1 MPKCYFQTTF
11 MKPNN
16 PEAREPMLSLNVT
29 GFLSSERV
37 VFHLIV
43 SSPMSPGELCP
54 RSHEAT
60 LRIPLAHCRHL
71 QDRDPIFTL
80 FIFFM
85 PVPFYYIYL
94 KHSTREGNQHF
105 HFSHI
110 LPNQLLSEVVIR
122 VPASETAEPHSHSTS
137 PPAGLSLWAHQVD
150 PWDRVEFHF
159 SRLV

>member
-1 MPKCYFQTTF
+1 MSRGFLALSMWSFISLFPSPCPQESSV
-11 MKPNN
+11 
-16 PEAREPMLSLNVT
+16 PEAM
-29 GFLSSERV
+29 
-37 VFHLIV
+37 
-43 SSPMSPGELCP
+43 
-54 RSHEAT
+54 

-85 PVPFYYIYL
+85 PVPCYYIYL
-94 KHSTREGNQHF
+94 KHSAREGNQHC

-122 VPASETAEPHSHSTS
+122 VPAVAGSGTAEPHSHSTF